1 MTDMRTTDMLMAER
15 SAFETLFPNKPFRI
29 THNLENDPRL
39 TLDAILELVRALP
52 RDHIEYNSGQANVS
66 QDPDATPL
74 VDLPPEEIVKRV
86 ETAGAWMVLKKIEAH
101 PAYKQLLE
109 DALLSVAHAQGH
121 ETLKEAG
128 FSNVE
133 GFLFVSSPRSTTPFH
148 IDSEDNFFVQIHGD
162 KLFSIFDNQDRSLA
176 NEDQIEHCI
185 TKHRN
190 VAFDDS
196 FDSRAMHNDLKP
208 GEGVFVP
215 YLWPHYVKTKDSY
228 SISVAITWKTK
239 ETKRRNQLYI
249 ANAMLRDRGFPQ
261 AAPGTHP
268 AWDAAKMA
276 FVGTASAIASP
287 LRKSEELRKFFRKI
301 ALGKNANYYYR
312 GQKGEEGVAN

>member
-1 MTDMRTTDMLMAER
+1 MTDVLTAER
-15 SAFETLFPNKPFRI
+15 DAFETLFPKKPFRI

-39 TLDAILELVRALP
+39 TLDAILELVKALP
-52 RDHIEYNSGQANVS
+52 GDHIEYNSGQANIS
-66 QDPDATPL
+66 QDPAATPL
-74 VDLPPEEIVKRV
+74 VDLPPEEIVTRV

-101 PAYKQLLE
+101 PAYKQLLD

-121 ETLKEAG
+121 DSLKAAG

-133 GFLFVSSPRSTTPFH
+133 GFLFVSSPHSTTPFH

-190 VAFDDS
+190 VAYNDNFDA
-196 FDSRAMHNDLKP
+196 RAMHNDLKP

-239 ETKRRNQLYI
+239 ETKRRNQL
-249 ANAMLRDRGFPQ
+249 
-261 AAPGTHP
+261 
-268 AWDAAKMA
+268 
-276 FVGTASAIASP
+276 
-287 LRKSEELRKFFRKI
+287 
-301 ALGKNANYYYR
+301 
-312 GQKGEEGVAN
+312 